1 MVSSQGSN
9 EGQALVA
16 ESGAGRRVRVRACSG
31 DGEPQAKLSEVGR
44 GGGLRAMGRGIGRR
58 DPRNPCPA
66 PPEGHWPVR
75 K

>member
-44 GGGLRAMGRGIGRR
+44 GRGFARHGQ
-58 DPRNPCPA
+58 RNGAEGPQESMPSPA
-66 PPEGHWPVR
+66 
-75 K
+75 